1 MSRAVLCLVA
11 VLVVS
16 TGRAQPPA
24 RDAST
29 PAGTAAIRG
38 RITDAAG
45 RPLSRVDVRVAS
57 ATGPGASAA
66 MTAADGRYEI
76 SGLAAGTYTVIAT
89 KPNYVRSSWGEQ
101 RPEGP
106 GQRFALADG
115 ERRESIDL
123 RLTRAAA
130 MTGRI
135 VDEFGDPVTD
145 AFVSA
150 QRYQYVQG
158 ARRLMPS
165 GRAGTTNDLGEFRV
179 YGLTPGQYYLSA
191 TLRTVQMN
199 SSAMDPRDRSGYAPT
214 FYPGAGSVQDAQ
226 RLTVTPGQTISGMN
240 WTLLPIQTTKITGAA
255 FDIDGRPLTNGLVV
269 LSPKLPGSG
278 FGSMGGPLND
288 GRFTIFGVTPGE
300 YVLRLSKGGT
310 EDTTFVDVT
319 VTGADMTDLQV
330 TLTKPSTIRGRVVF
344 TPSVSSAGPPK
355 PTAVNVSAIREWA
368 MGQPVT
374 SQARIKDDGTFEISL
389 VSGHVQ
395 LRTNPVLGSGSD
407 QGPVPGSGPNAPVT
421 GAAGPNAPRPVWRL
435 NRVIVTDVDVADSG
449 IEVPPNGAIENVIVE
464 MTNHGA
470 DVTGRVTDAGG
481 QVVRDCTIVIFAQD
495 PAHWTVQTRFL
506 SVSRPSRDDRFRARL
521 LAGDYYAVAMSEVE
535 SNAWTDPDFL
545 SAVREHAV
553 AFSIADGE
561 TKTVD
566 LRLSPAPV
574 F

>member
-38 RITDAAG
+38 RVTDAAG
-45 RPLSRVDVRVAS
+45 RPLSRVDVRAAS
-57 ATGPGASAA
+57 ATGPGAGTA
-66 MTAADGRYEI
+66 MTRADGRYEI

-269 LSPKLPGSG
+269 LSSKLAAGG
-278 FGSMGGPLND
+278 VGSMGGPLSD

-310 EDTTFVDVT
+310 EDATFVDVT
-319 VTGADMTDLQV
+319 VTGADITDLQV
-330 TLTKPSTIRGRVVF
+330 TLTKRSTIRGRVVF
-344 TPSVSSAGPPK
+344 TPSVSSNGLPK
-355 PTAVNVSAIREWA
+355 PTAVDLGAMREWA
-368 MGQPVT
+368 IGQQVRSP
-374 SQARIKDDGTFEISL
+374 ARIKDDGTFEVSL
-389 VSGHVQ
+389 EPGHVQ
-395 LRTNPVLGSGSD
+395 LRTNMVR
-407 QGPVPGSGPNAPVT
+407 GPNAPVT
-421 GAAGPNAPRPVWRL
+421 GAAGPNAPLPLWRL
-435 NRVIVTDVDVADSG
+435 NRVIVNDVDVGDSG
-449 IEVPPNGAIENVIVE
+449 IEVPPNGTIENVIVE

-495 PAHWTVQTRFL
+495 RARWTVQTRFL

-521 LAGDYYAVAMSEVE
+521 LPGDYYAVAMSEVE